1 MRRRGGS
8 EPSRQ
13 GNCSTARTIATVKG
27 YGPRDACLPYC
38 HLSCGCDVSALWQ
51 AVCIA
56 RKYLQD
62 DRIDVGFSPAFV
74 DITDTDESGLGA
86 V

>member
-1 MRRRGGS
+1 
-8 EPSRQ
+8 
-13 GNCSTARTIATVKG
+13 
-27 YGPRDACLPYC
+27 
-38 HLSCGCDVSALWQ
+38 VSALWQ

-74 DITDTDESGLGA
+74 DITETDESGLGA